1 MIIYNVKRRWFTEK
15 VEAER
20 YRISEGLK
28 PVATAKLEIRDR
40 VDLANLLN
48 MLCEPPQPG
57 ARIVAPA
64 TNAIVDRAAVGAL
77 DFDYIE
83 KHVVPKFLFK
93 EYDERAKRRKAEG

>member
-1 MIIYNVKRRWFTEK
+1 MIVYNVLRRWFTEK

-20 YRISEGLK
+20 YRIAEGLK
-28 PVATAKLEIRDR
+28 PAATAKLDIRDR

-48 MLCEPPQPG
+48 MLCEPPKPG

-64 TNAIVDRAAVGAL
+64 TPEIVDRAAVGAL

-83 KHVVPKFLFK
+83 KHVVPKFLHK
-93 EYDERAKRRKAEG
+93 EHDERAKRRAAKG

>member
-15 VEAER
+15 AEAER
-20 YRISEGLK
+20 YRVEAGLK
-28 PVATAKLEIRDR
+28 PAATAKLEIRDR

-64 TNAIVDRAAVGAL
+64 TPEIIDRAAVGAL
-77 DFDYIE
+77 SFDYIE
-83 KHVVPKFLFK
+83 RHVVPKFLLK
-93 EYDERAKRRKAEG
+93 EHEERAKRRGRD